1 MTTESA
7 IKIVRRA
14 MRVVVDAI
22 LDENSNPK
30 ESYQSKYEH
39 LRAVDEQVLAALY
52 KSKNGSMVRGKM
64 VWDYHRL
71 GKKIYELYHEKG
83 PFPFTLTRM
92 KPRRWMFKAM
102 AY

>member
-30 ESYQSKYEH
+30 ESYQRKYEH
-39 LRAVDEQVLAALY
+39 LRAVDEKVLPALY
-52 KSKNGSMVRGKM
+52 KVKNGSTVSSKT
-64 VWDYHRL
+64 VLDYQRL
-71 GKKIYELYHEKG
+71 GKKIYELYHDKW
-83 PFPFTLTRM
+83 PFNLSGM